1 MSNRLV
7 IQSHKGPYAVEF
19 VDEPFAGIAAE
30 APQKHYIIDSRVA
43 TLYREQLAGVL
54 ASRSVLLVEAKEGS
68 KSLELCS
75 DYVVHLMA
83 CGIKRGHVL
92 VAIGGGIV
100 QDITCFLAA
109 VLLRGV
115 EWHFYPTSLLAQAD
129 SCIGSKSSINVGPYK
144 NVVGTYTPPVRIV
157 LCPAVL
163 STLPET
169 EIRSGVGEMLK
180 VHAIAG
186 PDAFDRIAADY
197 STLLA
202 DASMMKAYILRSLKI
217 KKGIIE
223 QDEFDRGIRNV
234 MNLGHSFGHAIESA
248 TEFAVPHG
256 IAVTIGIDMAYFTAV
271 RLGLMDRR
279 HFDRMHPTLRL
290 NYRGFELTDI
300 PGERFFAAIAKDKKN
315 TDAKLGLI
323 LPDMAAIPR
332 RVECANDEAFQT
344 GCREYFA
351 RVRQI

>member
-30 APQKHYIIDSRVA
+30 GPQKHYIIDSRVA

-202 DASMMKAYILRSLKI
+202 DASMMTMCSGVVLVRPSPKRVSGPKA
-217 KKGIIE
+217 
-223 QDEFDRGIRNV
+223 
-234 MNLGHSFGHAIESA
+234 
-248 TEFAVPHG
+248 
-256 IAVTIGIDMAYFTAV
+256 
-271 RLGLMDRR
+271 
-279 HFDRMHPTLRL
+279 
-290 NYRGFELTDI
+290 
-300 PGERFFAAIAKDKKN
+300 
-315 TDAKLGLI
+315 AKLTFLSLVSRADICEDGPI
-323 LPDMAAIPR
+323 PAASLSAR
-332 RVECANDEAFQT
+332 ACAA
-344 GCREYFA
+344 A
-351 RVRQI
+351 WPLSSS